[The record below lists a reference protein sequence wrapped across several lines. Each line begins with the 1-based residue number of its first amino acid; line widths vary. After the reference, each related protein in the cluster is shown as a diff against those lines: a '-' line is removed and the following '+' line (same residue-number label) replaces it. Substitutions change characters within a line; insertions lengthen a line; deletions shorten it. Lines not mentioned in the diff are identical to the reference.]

1 MILIRMMMIT
11 ITMLTMMM
19 MDWSVVNE
27 LEGVEP
33 LKDVKLSGGGN
44 R

>member
-11 ITMLTMMM
+11 ITMLTMM